1 MTAGAEQDHSGNISA
16 RRTWQRL
23 ETLADATLIDVRS
36 RAEWSFVGIAD
47 LSTLGKECVLLEWQ
61 SYPGMELNAGFLAAL
76 EAELARRG
84 VGTDAQLF
92 FMCRSGVRSA
102 AAAMAA
108 KAAGWKHCFNVAAG
122 FEGDM
127 DGQRHRGVLAG
138 WKAEGLPWVQS

>member
-1 MTAGAEQDHSGNISA
+1 MTGGVEQDHSGDISA
-16 RRTWQRL
+16 RETWQRL
-23 ETLADATLIDVRS
+23 KSSAEATLIDVRT

-61 SYPGMELNAGFLAAL
+61 SYPGMELNAGFIATL

-102 AAAMAA
+102 AAARMARG
-108 KAAGWKHCFNVAAG
+108 AGWEHCFNVAAG
-122 FEGDM
+122 FEGNM
-127 DGQRHRGVLAG
+127 DEQRHRGLLAG
-138 WKAEGLPWVQS
+138 WKAEGLPWIQS